1 MPVSPPVVLV
11 IMGVSGSGK
20 STVGMLLARRLGWPF
35 EEGDSLHPAA
45 NVAKMAA
52 GHPLTDEDRWPWLE
66 RVADWADERLEAG
79 ASGVITCSALKRS
92 YRDLI
97 NRRGAGV
104 EFVYLKVSRGDLE
117 ARVAHRPEHF
127 MPASLLDSQLATL
140 EEPGDDEPGIRVDA
154 GPNPSAVVD
163 SIISELG
170 LAGLGLPA

>member
-1 MPVSPPVVLV
+1 MPISLPVVLV

-66 RVADWADERLEAG
+66 KVADWADEQLEAG
-79 ASGVITCSALKRS
+79 LSGVITCSALKRS

-97 NRRGAGV
+97 NRRGTGV
-104 EFVYLKVSRGDLE
+104 DFVYLKVSRAELE
-117 ARVAHRPEHF
+117 ARVAHRPGHF
-127 MPASLLDSQLATL
+127 MPASLLDSQLEAL

-154 GPNPSAVVD
+154 GPDPSAVVVD
-163 SIISELG
+163 RIIAELG
-170 LAGLGLPA
+170 LPS